1 MRTPAG
7 ISAAAFN
14 SAISHFQK
22 IVGEKWVFTAEEDT
36 RLYRDAYSP
45 FLGEPEERWASAAV
59 APASVEEVQAVVRAA
74 NQFKVPLYTISTGR
88 NLGYGGSAPA
98 YSGSVV
104 LDLKRMNRIL
114 EVNEEN
120 AYALVEPGV
129 SYFDLY
135 RYIQDKKLKLWIDCA
150 DPGWGSLLGNALD
163 RGSGYTLPYIRNHFE
178 AHCGME
184 VVLANGDLVRTGM
197 GALPNSKTWQ
207 QYKTG
212 YGPWID
218 GLFSQSNFGV
228 VTKMGFWLM
237 PQPEAYRCGR
247 VLVRRRDDLHELIRL
262 MTLLEN
268 SAITNG
274 CPDSASPLLGI
285 GSIGAQAR
293 FLAVDEPI
301 PAEDPE
307 LAKLRDAAEAGDP
320 SGLEAYGRRHNLA
333 YWTFD
338 LKFYGT
344 AKVAAAQWESTK
356 DILSAIPEA
365 WFEDQGE
372 YRFPLAE
379 EPKDHARYP
388 EFGMP
393 SLNNFS
399 IGARSSTNPTPSHG
413 HMWLAPI
420 IPRTAE
426 AIFEANRV
434 FADAAREF
442 GIPQLRFALPAWYW
456 QRSAIFIFGFPVSE
470 DPAQNRHHR
479 EAFFHLIE
487 VCGKR
492 GWAEYRTSPVFQDAV
507 ARQFSFNNHSLM
519 RFHETVKDALDPNGI
534 LSPGRYGIWP
544 KHLRKSRA

>member
-1 MRTPAG
+1 
-7 ISAAAFN
+7 
-14 SAISHFQK
+14 
-22 IVGEKWVFTAEEDT
+22 
-36 RLYRDAYSP
+36 
-45 FLGEPEERWASAAV
+45 
-59 APASVEEVQAVVRAA
+59 
-74 NQFKVPLYTISTGR
+74 
-88 NLGYGGSAPA
+88 
-98 YSGSVV
+98 
-104 LDLKRMNRIL
+104 
-114 EVNEEN
+114 
-120 AYALVEPGV
+120 
-129 SYFDLY
+129 
-135 RYIQDKKLKLWIDCA
+135 
-150 DPGWGSLLGNALD
+150 
-163 RGSGYTLPYIRNHFE
+163 
-178 AHCGME
+178 
-184 VVLANGDLVRTGM
+184 
-197 GALPNSKTWQ
+197 
-207 QYKTG
+207 
-212 YGPWID
+212 
-218 GLFSQSNFGV
+218 
-228 VTKMGFWLM
+228 M
-237 PQPEAYRCGR
+237 PRPEAYRCGR

-262 MTLLEN
+262 VSLLEN

-307 LAKLRDAAEAGDP
+307 LARLREAAEAGDP

-338 LKFYGT
+338 LKFYGP
-344 AKVAAAQWESTK
+344 AKVVAAQWESTK
-356 DILSAIPEA
+356 DILSAIPDA

-372 YRFPLAE
+372 YRFPLE
-379 EPKDHARYP
+379 QEPKDHARYP

-420 IPRTAE
+420 IPRTAT

-434 FADAAREF
+434 FSEAARQF
-442 GIPQLRFALPAWYW
+442 GIPQLRFSLPAWYW

-487 VCGKR
+487 VCAQHG
-492 GWAEYRTSPVFQDAV
+492 YRTGPVFQDAV

-544 KHLRKSRA
+544 RHLRKSRA